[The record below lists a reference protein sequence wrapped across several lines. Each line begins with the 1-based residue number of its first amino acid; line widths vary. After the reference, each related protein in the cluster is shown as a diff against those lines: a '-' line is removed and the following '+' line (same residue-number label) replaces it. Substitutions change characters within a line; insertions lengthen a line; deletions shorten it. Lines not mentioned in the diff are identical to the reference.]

1 MSVIA
6 VVVLWR
12 LRKLTLDSAMVV
24 LAATMLVQL
33 VWAYHACRITG
44 LAPGRARKNL
54 VRPLA
59 TYGFAQMAALTPAAV
74 NAQLD
79 QLVLSQ
85 TVPAADLGRYAIAV
99 SLTLVPIP
107 LVSAIGY
114 VAFPRL
120 AAQRTPNE
128 TTLRVQRFAVLGS
141 AGLTAAMLVPLAV
154 VAYWMV
160 PFVFGPAYRGAVPL
174 LWILTPGSV
183 FLACGGVVSD
193 VLRGRNRPI
202 VVAWSQGLAA
212 VFTVVL
218 LIALLPLVGV
228 YGAAIA
234 STISYGI
241 ALAVMLRYLWRL
253 PGGAND
259 APQAHPHFASPIRKS
274 KGHMRVTR
282 RAAIKVTD
290 LACRALGR
298 HRVLRAGRLVLY
310 RARLDVPNDLT
321 TNGEKNLQR
330 WVAGLSVVGTKL
342 HVVDVGAN
350 IGNWSESMISAM
362 RQAGRLDDLRLDAFE
377 PSTHTFT
384 LLSQRVRIRQAHLY
398 QVALSDRTGSSILYV
413 TGLGAG
419 TNSLHAPAV
428 STTTTSFEQVDI
440 ATLDEVVDRG
450 GLDKIA
456 LLKVDTEGH
465 DLAVLRGAEKLFMDH
480 RILVVQFEYNHRWV
494 LSRSFLWDAFE
505 LLQPKGYV
513 LGKLT
518 PKGVEFY
525 SRWDPDLETFVE
537 GNYVACLPEVA
548 TRLPSVSWWKPQPP
562 LN

>member
-1 MSVIA
+1 VSQPVMSVVA
-6 VVVLWR
+6 VVVLWS
-12 LRKLTLDSAMVV
+12 LRRLTLDSAMVV

-33 VWAYHACRITG
+33 IWAYHACRITG
-44 LAPGRARKNL
+44 LAPGRARRNL

-59 TYGFAQMAALTPAAV
+59 TYGFAQIAALTPAAV

-120 AAQRTPNE
+120 AAQRTADE
-128 TTLRVQRFAVLGS
+128 TTLRVQRLAVLGS
-141 AGLTAAMLVPLAV
+141 AGLTAAMVVPLAL

-160 PFVFGPAYRGAVPL
+160 PFVFGPEYRGAVPL

-193 VLRGRNRPI
+193 VLRGRNRPA

-253 PGGAND
+253 PGGGSD
-259 APQAHPHFASPIRKS
+259 DSQAQPHFASSIRES
-274 KGHMRVTR
+274 RRVMRVSR

-290 LACRALGR
+290 FACRTLGR

-330 WVAGLSVVGTKL
+330 WVAGLSVGGTKL

-350 IGNWSESMISAM
+350 VGKWSESMISAM
-362 RQAGRLDDLRLDAFE
+362 YQEGRLDDLHLDVFE
-377 PSTHTFT
+377 PSAHTFA
-384 LLSQRVRIRQAHLY
+384 LLSRRVRIRQANLHRT
-398 QVALSDRTGSSILYV
+398 ALSDRTGSSILHV

-428 STTTTSFEQVDI
+428 RAAATSSEKVDI
-440 ATLDEVVDRG
+440 ATLDDFANRV
-450 GLDKIA
+450 GLEEIA
-456 LLKVDTEGH
+456 LLKIDTEGH
-465 DLAVLRGAEKLFMDH
+465 DIAVLHGAEKLFADH

-494 LSRSFLWDAFE
+494 LSRSFLRDAFAASAS
-505 LLQPKGYV
+505 G
-513 LGKLT
+513 
-518 PKGVEFY
+518 
-525 SRWDPDLETFVE
+525 
-537 GNYVACLPEVA
+537 LPA
-548 TRLPSVSWWKPQPP
+548 G
-562 LN
+562 